1 MTFMVTFKVDG
12 TPVPKGRARY
22 ARRGN
27 YISTY
32 TPEKT
37 RTYET
42 LIKDSAIEAMGASEP
57 LETPV
62 SLYLYIR
69 VPIPASATKKRLQ
82 AISDGSEKPTKK
94 PDASNILK
102 SVEDGIK
109 ELMGKSTKGIAGG
122 YTISWPTR
130 SYKAQPEKTVP
141 AKEAYTIRQSTLTIK
156 EARQ

>member
-12 TPVPKGRARY
+12 VPVPKGRARY
-22 ARRGN
+22 VRRGN
-27 YISTY
+27 HISTY

-42 LIKDSAIEAMGASEP
+42 LIKDAARQAMGVSEP

-82 AISDGSEKPTKK
+82 AIADGSEKPTKK
-94 PDASNILK
+94 PDASNVLK
-102 SVEDGIK
+102 SVEDGMNGVVYKDDSQIVNIHVTKVYSSEPGVDICVK
-109 ELMGKSTKGIAGG
+109 ECL
-122 YTISWPTR
+122 
-130 SYKAQPEKTVP
+130 E
-141 AKEAYTIRQSTLTIK
+141 
-156 EARQ
+156 

>member
-1 MTFMVTFKVDG
+1 MVTFKVDG
-12 TPVPKGRARY
+12 VPVPKGRARY
-22 ARRGN
+22 VKRGN
-27 YISTY
+27 FVQAY

-42 LIKDSAIEAMGASEP
+42 LIKDVARQAMGGSEP

-82 AISDGSEKPTKK
+82 AIADGSEKPIKK

-102 SVEDGIK
+102 SVEDGMNGVVYKDDSQIINIHVTKVFSSEPGVDICVK
-109 ELMGKSTKGIAGG
+109 ECL
-122 YTISWPTR
+122 
-130 SYKAQPEKTVP
+130 E
-141 AKEAYTIRQSTLTIK
+141 
-156 EARQ
+156 

>member
-1 MTFMVTFKVDG
+1 MTFMVTFKVDAN
-12 TPVPKGRARY
+12 PVGKQRARY
-22 ARRGN
+22 VKRGN
-27 YISTY
+27 FVQAY

-42 LIKDSAIEAMGASEP
+42 LIRESAKHAMGESEP

-82 AISDGSEKPTKK
+82 AISDGTEKPIRK

-102 SVEDGIK
+102 SVEDGMNSVIYKDDSQIVNIHVTKVYSSVPGVDICVK
-109 ELMGKSTKGIAGG
+109 ECL
-122 YTISWPTR
+122 
-130 SYKAQPEKTVP
+130 E
-141 AKEAYTIRQSTLTIK
+141 
-156 EARQ
+156 

>member
-12 TPVPKGRARY
+12 VPVPKGRARY
-22 ARRGN
+22 VKRGN
-27 YISTY
+27 FVQAY

-42 LIKDSAIEAMGASEP
+42 LIKDASRQAMGGSEP

-82 AISDGSEKPTKK
+82 AIADGSEKPIKK

-102 SVEDGIK
+102 SVEDGMNGVVYHDDSQIINIHVTKVFSSEPGVDICVK
-109 ELMGKSTKGIAGG
+109 ECL
-122 YTISWPTR
+122 
-130 SYKAQPEKTVP
+130 E
-141 AKEAYTIRQSTLTIK
+141 
-156 EARQ
+156 